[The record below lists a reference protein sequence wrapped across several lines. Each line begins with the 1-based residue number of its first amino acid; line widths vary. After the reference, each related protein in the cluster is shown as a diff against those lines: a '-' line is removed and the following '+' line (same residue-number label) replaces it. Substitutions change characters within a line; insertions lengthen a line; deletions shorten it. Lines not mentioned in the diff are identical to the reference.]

1 MSKLA
6 LITGKDNE
14 ILRAKSALVQ
24 KIDKKTKKFT
34 DNMIETLNKENGL
47 GLAAP
52 QVGKNIRII
61 VARLNYDTSEEM
73 IIPMINPEIIYRS
86 KETVTGEEG
95 CLSLPGLYDKVER
108 HKQIRVKFTDI
119 KDNAQILELDDLN
132 ARIIQ
137 HETDHLNGVLFIDL
151 IKEPSKEEIT
161 SSVAL

>member
-6 LITGKDNE
+6 VITGRENE
-14 ILRAKSALVQ
+14 ILRAKSVPVQ
-24 KIDKKTKKFT
+24 KIDKKTKKFI
-34 DNMIETLNKENGL
+34 DNMIDTLNKENGL

-52 QVGKNIRII
+52 QVGKNNRII

-73 IIPMINPEIIYRS
+73 IVPMINPEIIYRS
-86 KETVTGEEG
+86 EETEFGEEG
-95 CLSLPGLYDKVER
+95 CLSLPGIYDKVER
-108 HKQIRVKFTDI
+108 HKKIRVKFTDI
-119 KDNAQILELDDLN
+119 NGNIQILELDDLN

-151 IKEPSKEEIT
+151 VKQPSKDEIT

>member
-119 KDNAQILELDDLN
+119 KDNAQILELDDLI